1 MTRRPTVVRRAPG
14 KLFVA
19 GEYAVVEP
27 GNPAILIAVDRY
39 VTVTVS
45 DPEDPAGPAGAV
57 VVLSSDLTPHTAHCR
72 WRDGRLGGARPRDEQ
87 LLHEGFAHVAA
98 AVETVGLLLAERGL
112 PAPALDVSVSSELH
126 DNGTK
131 FGFGS
136 SGAVVVAT
144 VAAVAAHCGLH
155 LTRDARFRLA
165 MIATAGLEP
174 KASGGDLA
182 AGTWGGWIAYR
193 APDRAAV
200 LDLARGAGIEE
211 ALRVP
216 WPGHDV
222 RALPRPAGLALEVGW
237 TGTPASTSSLVS
249 GLDRRTWRGSTS
261 HRTFVETSN
270 DFVRA
275 AVDALEGGDGEGLL
289 RQIRRARHELARIDE
304 EVGLGIF
311 TPRLTALCEAAEAVG
326 GAAKPSG
333 AGGGDCGIA
342 LLDAEAAQDIAHV
355 RKRWTTAGVRPLPIR
370 PAMEGNAE

>member
-45 DPEDPAGPAGAV
+45 DPGDPGVA
-57 VVLSSDLTPHTAHCR
+57 LSSDLTPYTAHCR
-72 WRDGRLGGARPRDEQ
+72 WRDGRIDGAEPRDAH
-87 LLHEGFAHVAA
+87 LLRESFAHVAA
-98 AVETVGLLLAERGL
+98 AVETVGRLLAERGL
-112 PAPALDVSVSSELH
+112 PEPALDISVSSELH

-144 VAAVAAHCGLH
+144 VAALAAHCGLH
-155 LTRDARFRLA
+155 LTRDARYRLA
-165 MIATAGLEP
+165 MLATAGLEP
-174 KASGGDLA
+174 RASGGDLA

-200 LDLARGAGIEE
+200 LDLAARAGVEE

-222 RALPRPAGLALEVGW
+222 RRLPQPAALSLEVGW

-249 GLDRRTWRGSTS
+249 GLDRKTWRGSAS
-261 HRTFVETSN
+261 HRRFVETSN
-270 DFVRA
+270 DFVHA
-275 AVDALEGGDGEGLL
+275 AADALDRADHEGLL
-289 RQIRRARHELARIDE
+289 RQIRRARGELARIDE
-304 EVGLGIF
+304 EAGLGIF
-311 TPRLTALCEAAEAVG
+311 TPRLTALCDAAEAVG

-342 LLDAEAAQDIAHV
+342 LLDADAALDIAQV
-355 RKRWTTAGVRPLPIR
+355 RKRWATAGVRPLPIR
-370 PAMEGNAE
+370 PAMEGNEE

>member
-1 MTRRPTVVRRAPG
+1 MTGRPTVVRRAPG
-14 KLFVA
+14 KLYVA

-45 DPEDPAGPAGAV
+45 DPGEPG
-57 VVLSSDLTPHTAHCR
+57 VVLSSDLAARTAHCR
-72 WRDGRLGGARPRDEQ
+72 WRDGRLGGSGPQDEE
-87 LLHEGFAHVAA
+87 LLRESFAHVAA
-98 AVETVGLLLAERGL
+98 AIEIVGRLLAERDL

-144 VAAVAAHCGLH
+144 VAAMAAHCGLD
-155 LTRDARFRLA
+155 LTPDARYRLA
-165 MIATAGLEP
+165 MLATAGLEP

-182 AGTWGGWIAYR
+182 AGTWGGWITYR

-200 LDLARGAGIEE
+200 LDLTRRTGVEE

-216 WPGHDV
+216 WPGHEV
-222 RALPRPAGLALEVGW
+222 RALPGPEGLSLEVGW

-249 GLDRRTWRGSTS
+249 GLDRRTWRGSAS
-261 HRTFVETSN
+261 HRRFVETSN

-275 AVDALEGGDGEGLL
+275 SVDALEGGDREGLL
-289 RQIRRARHELARIDE
+289 RQIRRARQELARLDE

-311 TPRLTALCEAAEAVG
+311 TQRLTALCEAAEAVG

-342 LLDAEAAQDIAHV
+342 LLDAEAALDIAQV